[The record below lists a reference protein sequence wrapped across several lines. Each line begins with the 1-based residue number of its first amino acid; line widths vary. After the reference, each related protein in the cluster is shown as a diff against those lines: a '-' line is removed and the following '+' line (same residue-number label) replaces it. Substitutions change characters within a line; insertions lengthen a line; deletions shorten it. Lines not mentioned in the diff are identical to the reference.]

1 MNKNFINLKEEL
13 LQKGFSERNFDY
25 LYNAVKTGKN
35 REVIFK
41 NLTSDVRKVE
51 PNIANEALDKVFEFN
66 GGEFKYENR
75 TGFMYSI
82 AYAMVAV
89 LSLLIIISFLN
100 GSLLNL
106 KLFIAS
112 IAGFFIFSYKLAT
125 TLYKSTRGKYR
136 GE

>member
-13 LQKGFSERNFDY
+13 LRKGFSERNFDY
-25 LYNAVKTGKN
+25 LYNAVKSGKN

-51 PNIANEALDKVFEFN
+51 PSMATEALDKIFEIN

-75 TGFMYSI
+75 NGYMYSI
-82 AYAMVAV
+82 AYAIVAV
-89 LSLLIIISFLN
+89 LSLLMIIAYLN
-100 GSLLNL
+100 GSFIKL
-106 KLFIAS
+106 KLFIAA
-112 IAGFFIFSYKLAT
+112 IAGFFIFSYKFVT
-125 TLYKSTRGKYR
+125 TLYKSSRGKYR